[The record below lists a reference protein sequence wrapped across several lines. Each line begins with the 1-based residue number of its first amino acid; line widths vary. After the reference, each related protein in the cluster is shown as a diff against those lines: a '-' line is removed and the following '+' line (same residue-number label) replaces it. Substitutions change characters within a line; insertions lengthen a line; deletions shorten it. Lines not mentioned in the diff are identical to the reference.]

1 MVLDDLL
8 QKAAKSSDI
17 VDLFCQYSH
26 HLNFSTFFVV
36 QNLFADGIS
45 CISLNT
51 HYFILL
57 KTLRDQ
63 LQICTLGRQ
72 IFPGKLP
79 YFMDAYHKAT
89 APKYAYLVIDL
100 SPHASDPSY

>member
-1 MVLDDLL
+1 M
-8 QKAAKSSDI
+8 
-17 VDLFCQYSH
+17 
-26 HLNFSTFFVV
+26 V
-36 QNLFADGIS
+36 QNLFADGIR

-63 LQICTLGRQ
+63 LQIRTLGKQ
-72 IFPGKLP
+72 IFPGQLP

-89 APKYAYLVIDL
+89 APKYTYLVIDP
-100 SPHASDPSY
+100 SPHASDPSYKLRTNILPGQLPTVYLPANKTVI